1 MADSA
6 KFAVGQIVRHRRF
19 GYRGVVADVD
29 PTFQLTETWYQE
41 MATSRP
47 PKDKSWYHVLVD
59 QAAHT
64 TYVAERNLDPDDSGQ
79 PIDHPG
85 VSTVFSRFDGGRYV
99 KDRSLN

>member
-1 MADSA
+1 MTDSA

-29 PTFQLTETWYQE
+29 PTFALTETWYQQ

-47 PKDKSWYHVLVD
+47 PKDKPWYHVLVD

-64 TYVAERNLDPDDSGQ
+64 TYVAERNLDADDSGG

-85 VSTVFSRFDGGRYV
+85 VSAVFSRFDGGRYI